1 MASIPSQTESIT
13 SIGGKNVDTL
23 PRRPNTNWKDGS
35 CLKLKC
41 ELTVNP
47 CYPLNQ
53 SAQMKTEH
61 IICDKC
67 PTGSIRPPANDKECC
82 PPCEPGPSS
91 GNCLLNK
98 GKFDY
103 IKTKEN
109 CTSRIKYQ
117 HNTCRGTCEST
128 STSTYG
134 ETGLDSFC
142 TCCQPSV
149 GKLWTA
155 TLDCPNNEVRSTNF
169 FEIRACRC
177 RQFKCVS
184 EQDKSGMEEINEK
197 GQVVNINQ
205 QSVGRRRRR

>member
-1 MASIPSQTESIT
+1 MSLLFFI
-13 SIGGKNVDTL
+13 
-23 PRRPNTNWKDGS
+23 
-35 CLKLKC
+35 
-41 ELTVNP
+41 
-47 CYPLNQ
+47 
-53 SAQMKTEH
+53 
-61 IICDKC
+61 
-67 PTGSIRPPANDKECC
+67 
-82 PPCEPGPSS
+82 EPGPSS

-142 TCCQPSV
+142 ACCQPSV

-197 GQVVNINQ
+197 GQVLDVNQ
-205 QSVGRRRRR
+205 QCRPKTSPLINYRGRTGSNYQLSHKFLTLYDGGVNV

>member
-1 MASIPSQTESIT
+1 MCTAVELLSVESACE
-13 SIGGKNVDTL
+13 
-23 PRRPNTNWKDGS
+23 P
-35 CLKLKC
+35 CLSLQ
-41 ELTVNP
+41 L
-47 CYPLNQ
+47 
-53 SAQMKTEH
+53 
-61 IICDKC
+61 IINNNL
-67 PTGSIRPPANDKECC
+67 SLLFFI
-82 PPCEPGPSS
+82 EPGPSS

-142 TCCQPSV
+142 ACCQPSV

-197 GQVVNINQ
+197 GQVVDVNQ
-205 QSVGRRRRR
+205 QSVGRRLRR